1 MIDIERLNQEWIET
15 VSKANR
21 KADKIFVEKVIRAFL
36 LLEGLSMANI
46 PFVFKGGTSLML
58 LTNFSRRLSIDI
70 DIIIPESIDDLDVRL
85 EQIVPTQGFIRV
97 EPQDRDSS
105 THVPKKHYKFFYNPI
120 HKTSQEEEYILLDI
134 LFEQTPYANVSGKA
148 IESSFIPTINPPIE
162 VYVPSAEDL
171 LGDKL
176 TAFAP
181 NTTGIPYYKHD
192 DSMSMEII
200 KQLYDIGC
208 LFDIS
213 SNMAVIRGTF
223 ERIAQAEISYRSGTM
238 TNPDVLEDVFQT
250 SLCLSSRG
258 AIGSGNFEEL
268 QSGIKRVKSFIF
280 SESYHIEKAIISASK
295 AAYLATLISTNTE
308 IIEKY
313 TDPMQVKD
321 WTITNPEYNKLNGLK
336 RTNTEAF
343 FYWYKA
349 TENRERMV

>member
-58 LTNFSRRLSIDI
+58 LTNSSRRLSVDI
-70 DIIIPESIDDLDVRL
+70 DIIIPESIENLDVRL
-85 EQIVPTQGFIRV
+85 EHIVSTQGFVRIV
-97 EPQDRDSS
+97 PQDRNSS
-105 THVPKKHYKFFYNPI
+105 TLVPKKHYKFFYNPI
-120 HKTSQEEEYILLDI
+120 HRTSQEEEYILLDI
-134 LFEQTPYANVSGKA
+134 LFEQTPYANISKRA
-148 IESSFIPTINPPIE
+148 IESRFIPMRNPRIE
-162 VYVPSAEDL
+162 VSVPSAEDL

-192 DSMSMEII
+192 NSMGMEII

-213 SNMAVIRGTF
+213 SNMAVIRSTF
-223 ERIAQAEISYRSGTM
+223 ERIAQAEISYRDEAMNYS
-238 TNPDVLEDVFQT
+238 DVLEDIFQT

-258 AIGSGNFEEL
+258 AIGRGNFEEL

-280 SESYHIEKAIISASK
+280 SEPYHIENAIVSASK
-295 AAYLATLISTNTE
+295 AAYLASLISTSTDKK
-308 IIEKY
+308 EKY

-321 WTITNPEYNKLNGLK
+321 WLITNPEYNKLNGLK